1 MVHGWL
7 GNENVMWAFA
17 SALPGRALAIS
28 MRAPVESDGG
38 YGWMQ
43 ADRVE
48 PSGDGAG
55 SFEQGLAALREFVI
69 QIPRAYPVDPGRV
82 ALMGFSQG
90 AALSYGLALSDPPL
104 APAVA
109 ALSGFLPEPARRWIA
124 PGRLAGRRVFIAHGS
139 NDTVVPL
146 EDAVRA
152 R

>member
-1 MVHGWL
+1 MPDLNLVHRVRLPPDVSGPVPAIVMVHGWL

-82 ALMGFSQG
+82 ALMGFS
-90 AALSYGLALSDPPL
+90 
-104 APAVA
+104 
-109 ALSGFLPEPARRWIA
+109 
-124 PGRLAGRRVFIAHGS
+124 
-139 NDTVVPL
+139 
-146 EDAVRA
+146 
-152 R
+152 